1 MSIESARNLV
11 TNSVRRSG
19 TQLDLY
25 CSSNA
30 PLLRT
35 EPAGVEFGAINIS
48 PPNGVKTKALC
59 TCSCAV
65 VTDGSP
71 E

>member
-1 MSIESARNLV
+1 MDSARSLI

-25 CSSNA
+25 RSRNV

-35 EPAGVEFGAINIS
+35 EPGGATLGAINTS
-48 PPNGVKTKALC
+48 HLTA
-59 TCSCAV
+59 
-65 VTDGSP
+65 
-71 E
+71 